1 MHILVTRID
10 AIGDVILAL
19 PLCGYLKEK
28 FPGIRISILARSYT
42 KAIIDATDAVD
53 QFINYE
59 DIAPLPLEEQ
69 VLRLKTY
76 NIDTILHLVTHPSL
90 AILAKKAKI
99 PNRIGTVSRPYHWLT
114 CNKYVWLR
122 RKVSDEHE
130 AALHFTLAKPLGI
143 KKAPEKL
150 WQYYQL
156 NHIEDLIEEFVSLL
170 DKEKFNIIL
179 HPKSNGNAQEWQ
191 LKRFGEL
198 VNLLDDNKYKIF
210 ITGSEKEKAELKP
223 WIDSLPSYV
232 TDLTG
237 KLSLPQLLSFIKQA
251 DGLLAASTGPLHIA
265 AATGINTLGLYPNF
279 RPKHGGRWGPIG
291 PYADFIE
298 TKTENLD
305 SISAQEVFEKIKSWK
320 KLK

>member
-42 KAIIDATDAVD
+42 KAVIDATDAVD

-59 DIAPLPLEEQ
+59 EIAPLPLEEQ

-99 PNRIGTVSRPYHWLT
+99 PTRIGTVSRPYHWLT

-122 RKVSDEHE
+122 RKVSDKHE
-130 AALHFTLAKPLGI
+130 AELHFTLAKPLGI
-143 KKAPEKL
+143 KKAPEKM

-156 NHIEDLIEEFVSLL
+156 NHIEDLKEEYTSLL
-170 DKEKFNIIL
+170 DSKKFNIIL
-179 HPKSNGNAQEWQ
+179 HPKSNGNAQEWD

-198 VNLLDDNKYKIF
+198 ANLLDNNQYKIF

-223 WIDSLPSYV
+223 WIDSLPSHV
-232 TDLTG
+232 VDMTG

-279 RPKHGGRWGPIG
+279 RPKHGDRWGPIG
-291 PYADFIE
+291 PHADYIQ

-305 SISAQEVFEKIKSWK
+305 SISAQEVFEKIKRWK

>member
-156 NHIEDLIEEFVSLL
+156 NHIEDLKEEFVSLL